1 VINCSGHQQLASAA
15 EQKKFPIFGY
25 VVKLHRSFAMR
36 FRAAF
41 LPYLAVVLGLAAIDQ
56 APAQSLD
63 GLWEITAVI
72 DDGRVIN
79 PTDVLLNYAA
89 DGRVVISGQTVQLV
103 VPMTFQRKSLPFV
116 VDDSKSPMRFD
127 LAGTEKTGGRGI
139 FMAAKD
145 SMVLCI
151 ASRDQGRPTSFA
163 SLPGSGNLLV
173 TLKRSAG
180 SGGNSPSPN
189 PIPTPTPPSY
199 QDQELRRLLVGT
211 WGHQDADTIHYLT
224 LNNDGSM
231 SATMIWKDNF
241 KKMFHQDVRSSGNW
255 KLEDGVVTVSTATST
270 DKERRGQTGSF
281 RIRSINSS
289 ELVAVDHNGQ
299 VRQEWKAP

>member
-1 VINCSGHQQLASAA
+1 MNC
-15 EQKKFPIFGY
+15 
-25 VVKLHRSFAMR
+25 R
-36 FRAAF
+36 
-41 LPYLAVVLGLAAIDQ
+41 LAVLSCFAVALCSIVAGESS
-56 APAQSLD
+56 AQSLD
-63 GLWEITAVI
+63 GVWEITAVI
-72 DDGRVIN
+72 DDGRVIS

-103 VPMTFQRKSLPFV
+103 VPMTFQRKNLPFV
-116 VDDSKSPMRFD
+116 VDDSKSPLRFD

-145 SMVLCI
+145 TMVLCL
-151 ASRDQGRPTSFA
+151 ASRDQGRPTTFA

-173 TLKRSAG
+173 TLKRSG
-180 SGGNSPSPN
+180 SAGGNAPSPN
-189 PIPTPTPPSY
+189 PFPTPTQPPSY
-199 QDQELRRLLVGT
+199 EDQELRRLLIGT
-211 WGHQDADTIHYLT
+211 WGHQDAETIHYLT

-255 KLEDGVVTVSTATST
+255 KLQDGVVTVSVATST

>member
-1 VINCSGHQQLASAA
+1 MIQRYWFVLFALILLTSIAA
-15 EQKKFPIFGY
+15 RPI
-25 VVKLHRSFAMR
+25 H
-36 FRAAF
+36 
-41 LPYLAVVLGLAAIDQ
+41 
-56 APAQSLD
+56 AQSLD
-63 GLWEITAVI
+63 GVWEITAVI
-72 DDGRVIN
+72 DDGRVVN

-103 VPMTFQRKSLPFV
+103 VPMTFQRKNLPFV
-116 VDDSKSPMRFD
+116 VDDSKSPLRVD

-139 FMAAKD
+139 FMASKD
-145 SMVLCI
+145 TMVLCL
-151 ASRDQGRPTSFA
+151 ASRDQGRPATFS

-173 TLKRSAG
+173 TLKRAG
-180 SGGNSPSPN
+180 NSGGNAPSPN
-189 PIPTPTPPSY
+189 PFPTPTPPSY
-199 QDQELRRLLVGT
+199 EDQELRRMLIGT
-211 WGHQDADTIHYLT
+211 WGHQDAETIHYLT

-255 KLEDGVVTVSTATST
+255 KLDNGVVVVNTATST
-270 DKERRGQTGSF
+270 DKERRGQIGSF